1 LSPWDIQIPSM
12 GVYGVFLKNAE
23 GPLLS
28 CPCRIAS
35 CNWMEVNGIAKGI
48 PHVRVPVKHSYDIL
62 IYV

>member
-1 LSPWDIQIPSM
+1 M